1 MSAIDLVLVVF
12 GTLGFFAVGSFTCV
26 IIDRLPRQLD
36 EPNEFNELWD
46 TNPWPHVLG
55 GRSRCS
61 ACGTDVRPVDN
72 IPVVSY
78 LMLRGRCRGCG
89 ESIPGFHPFVEIAA
103 PVLFLLAVWALG
115 IHPLLIPVLWFIPVA
130 LAIAVIDLKTFMVP
144 TRIVWPALGVSVIL
158 CVLVAALE
166 SEWTWLI
173 SALIGVAVLAGPLFA
188 IWFAMPKAMGFGD
201 VRLATFVGFNVG
213 FFATGEYAGAALL
226 TVISLA
232 MASFLGVAL
241 GLVAIRAR
249 GRKAKVPF
257 GPTMVLAGYVCMI
270 LGSRILDPFVL

>member
-46 TNPWPHVLG
+46 TNPWSHVLG

-61 ACGTDVRPVDN
+61 TCGTDVRPVDN

-130 LAIAVIDLKTFMVP
+130 LAIAVVDLKTFMVP